1 MMTLGQKIQT
11 IRKEAGLSQ
20 EAFGEVLHVSRQAV
34 SKWEGDGGVP
44 ELDTLIL
51 ISRRFHVSLNDLLG
65 MEDEEE
71 GLTPPDAP
79 LSPEMQEMQDAMM
92 HPCAP
97 EAPKPEQEQTSDAFS
112 PQTPEAN
119 EPKQDKSRIFL
130 SNKAKILLCSVLAG
144 LLLWFA
150 IFRPIAE
157 MKALRAQLSTMQS
170 RITVLE
176 NLVSSQNSSLRSTI
190 LSVLE
195 EQNDPVSSMDI
206 QVSSCDYSAGNVTLS
221 LSAQLKSTAPETQVQ
236 FLLQWTDEAG
246 QTQQNETD
254 WVSAYP
260 NAQAQFTLSLH
271 ESDAQL
277 FCCLRLQSADG
288 TIQHSPW
295 KSAGLALSKEAL
307 QLQLKG
313 SLYELTSLTYAAS
326 FGDSSATTTPEN
338 PSLTLYAPF
347 SDLQPRSAQYT
358 LLLDGEIILDMPMT
372 VSHTKNM
379 DEGCY
384 LLSPE
389 SDVDFPLKLSL
400 QKGQTL
406 TYLLQVTDNFGQTIT
421 FQTTCVAEEDGLVFE
436 DAATP
441 VQAD

>member
-1 MMTLGQKIQT
+1 MMTLGQRIQA

-71 GLTPPDAP
+71 EEGFNPPDAP

-97 EAPKPEQEQTSDAFS
+97 DAPKSEPAQEAFS

-119 EPKQDKSRIFL
+119 EPKPDKTRISF

-144 LLLWFA
+144 VLLWFA

-176 NLVSSQNSSLRSTI
+176 NLVSSQNNSLRSTI

-206 QVSSCDYSAGNVTLS
+206 QVSACDYPAGNVTLS

-246 QTQQNETD
+246 QTQQSETD

-260 NAQAQFTLSLH
+260 NAQSQFTLPLH
-271 ESDAQL
+271 ENDAQL

-295 KSAGLALSKEAL
+295 KSAGLALSREAF

-313 SLYELTSLTYAAS
+313 SLNALTTLTYAAS
-326 FGDSSATTTPEN
+326 FGDSAATTTPEN

-347 SDLQPRSAQYT
+347 PDLQPLSAQYT
-358 LLLDGEIILDMPMT
+358 LLLDEEIILDEPMT
-372 VSHTKNM
+372 VSHTAGM

-384 LLSPE
+384 LLSPMR
-389 SDVDFPLKLSL
+389 DTDFPVKLQL
-400 QKGQTL
+400 QKGQML
-406 TYLLQVTDNFGQTIT
+406 TYLLQIQDNFGQTIT
-421 FQTTCVAEEDGLVFE
+421 FQTVCTAEEDGLIFE
-436 DAATP
+436 DAAIP